1 MIFGMSIHAFTAT
14 HVIISLI
21 GILSGV
27 YAVVAGLMRGRLFR
41 SWTYIFLGTTFLTSV
56 TGFLF
61 PIAGFTPALGVGVV
75 SLAVLALASFEFT
88 RKNWAGPGRWI
99 YATGATVALYLN
111 VFVLVAQAFQKFPP
125 LHALAPTGKEPA
137 FIIAQFLLL
146 GIFVFVGILA
156 GKHFHPP
163 AADTRASA

>member
-14 HVIISLI
+14 HVIISFI
-21 GILSGV
+21 GILTGL
-27 YAVVAGLMRGRLFR
+27 YVVVGGLMRGHVLRA
-41 SWTYIFLGTTFLTSV
+41 WTYVFLGTTFLTSV

-61 PIAGFTPALGVGVV
+61 PITGFTPALGVGVV
-75 SLAVLALASFEFT
+75 SLAVLALASFELA

-99 YATGATVALYLN
+99 YATSATVALYLN
-111 VFVLVAQAFQKFPP
+111 VFVAVAQAFQKFPP
-125 LHALAPTGKEPA
+125 LHALAPTGTEPA

-146 GIFVFVGILA
+146 GIFVFLGIRA

-163 AADTRASA
+163 AETRASG